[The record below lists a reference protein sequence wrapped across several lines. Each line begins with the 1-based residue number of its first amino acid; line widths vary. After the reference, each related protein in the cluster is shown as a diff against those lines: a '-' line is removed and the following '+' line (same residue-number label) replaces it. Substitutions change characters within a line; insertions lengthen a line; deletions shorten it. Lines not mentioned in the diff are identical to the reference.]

1 MTRADLLDADLV
13 LRCVWLRAHADLLV
27 EVDPSGLLS
36 AQLRDL
42 ADLLERRDSAGAMAD
57 G

>member
-1 MTRADLLDADLV
+1 MSRTEATAVDTA
-13 LRCVWLRAHADLLV
+13 LRVAWLRAHADMLT

-42 ADLLERRDSAGAMAD
+42 ADLLEREEVGA
-57 G
+57 